1 MSYRGWPPRAP
12 RRQAGGRRR
21 SSGAAALGQALACA
35 LALTAVAGCAS
46 ERAHPRGARA
56 AWGTGAAA
64 SAGRPGAADGP
75 SAETASPS
83 APYRDPTSL
92 EVGDIVHAAT
102 GRLLGEA
109 ELLDYLAHVRVVYV
123 GEVHDSVED
132 HRVQLALLRGLYE
145 RAGGK
150 LALGVEMLKRPYQ
163 ARADAFVR
171 GELDEASFRR
181 VWAESW
187 GHWEL
192 YAGLLRFA
200 REKGV
205 RLLALG
211 AEAQLTEAV
220 KSQGVAGP
228 PPDLA
233 ARLPEMDLD
242 DPHHRAYLRAIFA
255 AHGRGAAPFDAFY
268 RVQVLW
274 DETMAETAAR
284 FLEREDDARL
294 VVLAGAGHV
303 RFGFGVPRR
312 LFRRLPMPYAIV
324 LPVHVEVAESKRD
337 RGMDAS
343 PPAPPLP
350 AADFYWAVRYQ

>member
-1 MSYRGWPPRAP
+1 M
-12 RRQAGGRRR
+12 
-21 SSGAAALGQALACA
+21 
-35 LALTAVAGCAS
+35 
-46 ERAHPRGARA
+46 
-56 AWGTGAAA
+56 
-64 SAGRPGAADGP
+64 
-75 SAETASPS
+75 
-83 APYRDPTSL
+83 
-92 EVGDIVHAAT
+92 HAAT
-102 GRLLGEA
+102 GRSLNEA
-109 ELLDYLAHVRVVYV
+109 ELLDHLAHLRVVYV
-123 GEVHDSVED
+123 GEIHDSVQD
-132 HRVQLALLRGLYE
+132 HRVQLAVLRGLYE

-163 ARADAFVR
+163 AQADAFVR
-171 GELDEASFRR
+171 GEMDEASFRR

-192 YAGLLRFA
+192 YAELLRFA

-220 KSQGVAGP
+220 KRLGVTGL
-228 PPDLA
+228 PPDPA

-255 AHGRGAAPFDAFY
+255 GHGRGAAQFDAFY

-284 FLEREDDARL
+284 FLQREDDVRL

-303 RFGFGVPRR
+303 RFGFGIPRR
-312 LFRRLPMPYAIV
+312 LFRRMPMPYAIV
-324 LPVHVEVAESKRD
+324 LPVHVEVAEAKRG
-337 RGMDAS
+337 RGMDVS
-343 PPAPPLP
+343 PPALPLP
-350 AADFYWAVRYQ
+350 EADFYWAVRYQ